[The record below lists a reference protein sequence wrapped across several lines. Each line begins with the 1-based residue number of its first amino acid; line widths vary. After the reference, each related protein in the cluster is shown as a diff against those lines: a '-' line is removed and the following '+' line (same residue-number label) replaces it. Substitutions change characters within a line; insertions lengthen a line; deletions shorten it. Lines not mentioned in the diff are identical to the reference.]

1 MRRVSWWKGFVV
13 ILSIGILVISGLYV
27 GVLNRLQE
35 QQVELERLKEELE
48 SLRAG
53 YDRLAGLPELVNLS
67 IRNPVTHLYGSGLY
81 IVSGYGLNYWH
92 LLSDSGID
100 RSIHGFYT
108 VFYAPLDNLTLKMY
122 LFVYPA
128 GVVQVPL
135 TLQMGNAL
143 RGESGIVVEKRLNY
157 TVWQSPVIWSV
168 NATEN
173 RAYEV
178 ILPTRGWYT
187 LSMTGPIQRTS
198 SGSVMYRYMIGGRFV
213 HVRSWVDFQ
222 LLKNGKPILFAVL
235 RRCG

>member
-1 MRRVSWWKGFVV
+1 MV

-27 GVLNRLQE
+27 DVLNRLQE
-35 QQVELERLKEELE
+35 QRIELGRLRGELE
-48 SLRAG
+48 SLKEG

-67 IRNPVTHLYGSGLY
+67 IRNPVTHLYGSRLY
-81 IVSGYGLNYWH
+81 IVSGYCLNYWH
-92 LLSDSGID
+92 LLSDSRID

-122 LFVYPA
+122 LFVYPT

-135 TLQMGNAL
+135 TLQIGNAL
-143 RGESGIVVEKRLNY
+143 RGESGIMVEKRLNY

-178 ILPTRGWYT
+178 TLPTRGWYT

-198 SGSVMYRYMIGGRFV
+198 SGAVKYWCFIGKRFV
-213 HVRSWVDFQ
+213 NGTWQWIEHVQAWVDFQ

-235 RRCG
+235 RRYE